1 MNQTASNCPNCG
13 APVVFRWAQS
23 VQTTCQYCSS
33 VLVKTDVDIEKI
45 GEVSS
50 YPADPSPIMI
60 GTEGIF
66 ENKAFV
72 AIGRICY
79 EYENGGWNEWHIV
92 FSNGESGWLSD
103 AQLQYAVTKITPFPP
118 GFDNVTLN
126 IGTVVDA
133 NGVYYTVTTVTNAR
147 YRAVEGELP
156 FKFWDKT
163 DCRFVDLRT
172 PDARFMT
179 VDFSENPPLLF
190 AGKTVTF
197 DELKL
202 KNLRQFEG
210 W

>member
-1 MNQTASNCPNCG
+1 MSQTTSSCPQCG
-13 APVVFRWAQS
+13 AAVVFRWSQA
-23 VQTTCQYCSS
+23 VQTTCPYCSS
-33 VLVKTDVDIEKI
+33 ILVRTDLNIEKV
-45 GEVSS
+45 GEVSD
-50 YPADPSPIMI
+50 YPVDPSPIMI

-66 ENKAFV
+66 DNKPFV

-92 FSNGESGWLSD
+92 FNTGESAWLSD
-103 AQLQYAVTKITPFPP
+103 AQLQYAVTRIIAWPP
-118 GFDNVTLN
+118 SFSDLVLHP
-126 IGTVVDA
+126 GTVVDV
-133 NGVYYTVTTVTNAR
+133 NGVFYTVTTVTNAR

-156 FKFWDKT
+156 FQFWDKI

-179 VDFSENPPLLF
+179 VDFTEKPPLLF
-190 AGKTVTF
+190 AGSTVSF
-197 DELKL
+197 DQLKL

>member
-1 MNQTASNCPNCG
+1 MSQVASNCPQCG
-13 APVVFRWAQS
+13 APVVFRWSQA
-23 VQTTCQYCSS
+23 VQTTCTFCSS
-33 VLVKTDVDIEKI
+33 ILVRTDVNLEKV
-45 GEVSS
+45 GVVSD
-50 YPADPSPIMI
+50 YPLDPSPIMI

-92 FSNGESGWLSD
+92 FNTGESAWLSD
-103 AQLQYAVTKITPFPP
+103 AQLQYAVTRIIPLPP
-118 GFDNVTLN
+118 GFAKVILHRGTL
-126 IGTVVDA
+126 VDV
-133 NGVYYTVTTVTNAR
+133 NNTFYTVTTITNAR

-156 FKFWDKT
+156 FQFWDKT

-172 PDARFMT
+172 PDAGFLT
-179 VDFSENPPLLF
+179 VDFSEKPPLLF
-190 AGKTVTF
+190 AGRTVTF

>member
-1 MNQTASNCPNCG
+1 MSQTNSNCPNCG
-13 APVVFRWAQS
+13 GPIVFRWAQS
-23 VQTTCQYCSS
+23 VQTTCPYCSS
-33 VLVKTDVDIEKI
+33 ILVRTDVDIEKV

-79 EYENGGWNEWHIV
+79 KYENGGWNEWHIV
-92 FSNGESGWLSD
+92 FNTGESAWLSD
-103 AQLQYAVTKITPFPP
+103 AQLQYAVTKVTPFPP
-118 GFDNVTLN
+118 GFDNITLN
-126 IGTVVDA
+126 VGTVVDA
-133 NGVYYTVTTVTNAR
+133 NGVFYTVTTVTNAR

-156 FKFWDKT
+156 FQFWDKT

-179 VDFSENPPLLF
+179 VDFSEKPPLLF
-190 AGKTVTF
+190 VGKTVTF

-202 KNLRQFEG
+202 KNLRQGEG